1 MILDRIILLIVFLL
15 LELAIVF
22 ATTVFYI
29 NARQNRKHE
38 KELLERQLQT
48 TETENSIKENDQ
60 IKELLNMIKDF
71 NL

>member
-1 MILDRIILLIVFLL
+1 MVLDRIILLIALL
-15 LELAIVF
+15 LIELAIVF

-38 KELLERQLQT
+38 KELLERQLQA

-71 NL
+71 NN